1 MKVAEYDEIHSDRNR
16 YSILHD
22 HELADGEYVVEVR
35 ALFDVVSK
43 DGHSSEND

>member
-16 YSILHD
+16 YSIHV